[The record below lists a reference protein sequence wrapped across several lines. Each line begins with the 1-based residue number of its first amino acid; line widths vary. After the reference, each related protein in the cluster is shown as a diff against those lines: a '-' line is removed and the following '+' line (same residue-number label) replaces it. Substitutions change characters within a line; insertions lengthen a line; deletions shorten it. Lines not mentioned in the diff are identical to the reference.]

1 MSATLHISKI
11 HGLYNGGK
19 NTSLQLLYP
28 SFGNSR
34 CLFTWVEL
42 VLSTSL
48 IDSFNF
54 EKPEIWPCEIWLGQ
68 KRKYLNQSFPYMS
81 LSFYSFFLED
91 LLISGKPLLTSG
103 NGFNVDFV
111 NKELPPL
118 PATDSVRNNN
128 MSDRHSQR
136 AYEQT
141 CFYSSNVCSPTKTR
155 RNTDHIRSFQRHINQ
170 RQYRTERC
178 NPQIRPSRQPRSIA
192 QTINA

>member
-1 MSATLHISKI
+1 
-11 HGLYNGGK
+11 
-19 NTSLQLLYP
+19 
-28 SFGNSR
+28 
-34 CLFTWVEL
+34 
-42 VLSTSL
+42 
-48 IDSFNF
+48 
-54 EKPEIWPCEIWLGQ
+54 
-68 KRKYLNQSFPYMS
+68 MS

-141 CFYSSNVCSPTKTR
+141 CFYCSNVCSPTKTR

-192 QTINA
+192 QTINADDYGGSNDGDERYIDERVSKVVVSEMRRDGC

>member
-1 MSATLHISKI
+1 MVKKLVFQEPHMYWIDYWYFLLLEFFDVYAPKLLFISNDRLSA
-11 HGLYNGGK
+11 
-19 NTSLQLLYP
+19 
-28 SFGNSR
+28 R
-34 CLFTWVEL
+34 E
-42 VLSTSL
+42 
-48 IDSFNF
+48 
-54 EKPEIWPCEIWLGQ
+54 
-68 KRKYLNQSFPYMS
+68 RKGERETETY
-81 LSFYSFFLED
+81 
-91 LLISGKPLLTSG
+91 
-103 NGFNVDFV
+103 GFNVDFV

-141 CFYSSNVCSPTKTR
+141 CFYSSSVCSPSKTR
-155 RNTDHIRSFQRHINQ
+155 RNTEHIRSFQRHKNQ